1 MAPLPL
7 MPPCG
12 TLPQPARRRFP
23 PVPSW
28 PSPASPP
35 RPATLGVAAATGE
48 AAGRWPQPPRGEAG
62 GSRGG
67 REGGRE
73 ERRKGWGRGA
83 ERAHALLMAGAEG
96 AAGGARQVTGREG
109 MGGGRTAVPVAAWC
123 GSVPGAAPVPGTPRV
138 SVPCGASASV
148 RVLSGVSVSVR
159 ATNVPASPQVSV
171 PCGAK
176 GGDPVPVALRCRSPV
191 ESLHLCHLRCHTA
204 VSPHTCTYRYP
215 SP

>member
-1 MAPLPL
+1 

-28 PSPASPP
+28 PPPASPP
-35 RPATLGVAAATGE
+35 CPAALGVAAATGE

-148 RVLSGVSVSVR
+148 RVLSGVS
-159 ATNVPASPQVSV
+159 PHH
-171 PCGAK
+171 
-176 GGDPVPVALRCRSPV
+176 LRCPSPV
-191 ESLHLCHLRCHTA
+191 EPREVILCLWHSGAGPLWSHCTCVTSGATQRC
-204 VSPHTCTYRYP
+204 PHTPVHTGIHPLESRAFCPLRN
-215 SP
+215 

>member
-28 PSPASPP
+28 PPPASPP
-35 RPATLGVAAATGE
+35 RPAVLGVAAATGE

-109 MGGGRTAVPVAAWC
+109 MGGDGDGGDRRSAVWIGPRC
-123 GSVPGAAPVPGTPRV
+123 CPGAWDT
-138 SVPCGASASV
+138 
-148 RVLSGVSVSVR
+148 SGVRSLWSQCLCACVIR
-159 ATNVPASPQVSV
+159 GVPASPQVSV

>member
-1 MAPLPL
+1 

-28 PSPASPP
+28 PPPASPP
-35 RPATLGVAAATGE
+35 RPAALGVAAATGE

-109 MGGGRTAVPVAAWC
+109 MGGGGGRRCP
-123 GSVPGAAPVPGTPRV
+123 SQR
-138 SVPCGASASV
+138 
-148 RVLSGVSVSVR
+148 GV
-159 ATNVPASPQVSV
+159 
-171 PCGAK
+171 
-176 GGDPVPVALRCRSPV
+176 DRSPV
-191 ESLHLCHLRCHTA
+191 LPRCLGHLGCPFPVEPVPLC
-204 VSPHTCTYRYP
+204 VCYP
-215 SP
+215 GCPRITSGVRPLWSQGR